1 MISLGRI
8 YNYKILVAK
17 LVNVLVAVCFVGHK
31 SILQWYLL
39 KELPYL
45 FRALLIIDSKISTHN
60 LIYVVAVLL
69 TLLHYL
75 PAAVVATRTSVS
87 SVGRN
92 ILTI

>member
-1 MISLGRI
+1 MFSLGRI

-39 KELPYL
+39 KELPYV

-60 LIYVVAVLL
+60 LNLRRGSLIDFTSLL
-69 TLLHYL
+69 TRCSRRH
-75 PAAVVATRTSVS
+75 
-87 SVGRN
+87 
-92 ILTI
+92 